1 MSDNENDEENGK
13 LFCIER
19 AKQGRAACK
28 KCKEKC
34 LSGELR
40 LAKLVYNPFGSGKL
54 KQWHHVSCLFEIF
67 LNQRLTTKRIEDSD
81 DIDGWDN
88 LEEADQEEI
97 LKQIEDCEKNLAKK
111 HGTKFTPKKKEPK
124 PKTTLAKNTSR
135 KEKTSTSDNNTDQTQ
150 IPKDHKDNLFRE
162 FRRLVADVTN
172 ENSYLEKSAIIKT
185 RFTKGAD
192 GNGFKGDIVQWCRL
206 LLPSVIKRIYNLQSR
221 QLVKLFS
228 NIFGT
233 NREDMAEHLE
243 QGDIGETI
251 QHFFENSNKI
261 QPSKKS
267 LLTMQ
272 EVDDFLEEL
281 SKRTREEE
289 QMDIFKKITK
299 KCTGNDLKTI
309 IRLIKHDLRMN
320 AGAKHVLDAVH
331 PDAYEAF
338 QASRD
343 LPSVLKRIMG
353 NKDCLSS
360 SADKSVKATINV
372 MTAVLPMLAEACK
385 SIEQAMKKC
394 PNGMYSEIK
403 YDGERVQVHKQ
414 GSEFK
419 YFSRSLKPVMAH
431 KVNHFKDYI
440 PQAFPHA
447 KDLIL
452 DSEVLLIDTKT
463 GKPLPFGSLG
473 VHKREE
479 FKDANVCLF
488 VFDCI
493 FYNGESLM
501 HTPMQERR
509 RILHENMTE
518 IPNHIM
524 FSEMEEVHKAADLAA
539 MITKVLK
546 EGLEGLVLKDLMSI
560 YEPGKRH
567 WLKVKKDYL
576 CDGAM
581 ADTADLIV
589 LGAWFGTGKKGGMM
603 SIFLMG
609 CYDKYTQKYC
619 TVTKV
624 HTGHDDKRLEQ
635 LQTELDMIKI
645 SSEVSKVPDW
655 LKCTRTMVPDFV
667 ARDPKKQPVWEITG
681 AEFTQHDVH
690 TADGISI
697 RFPRV
702 TRIRDDKDWQTATNL
717 QELKE
722 LVKKS
727 KENTDFSLLTK
738 TEIKSE
744 DSPGPSKK
752 GLKKIDTFIVKKEKD
767 IKMEPDIKTE
777 SDIKQEKEE
786 EEYEEEAKTGKR
798 KSDNYDI
805 KPIKKIKRSESSKDL
820 LANVKIENDDDSKM
834 KYPVIF
840 RNIKLLALDEV
851 KQDHEDILRHF
862 VAVGGDLIMADE
874 CEQATHVAHV
884 IDNVNDISGDYPR
897 QARHITVDWIRDSIG
912 NNEIQDTRP
921 YAVQWIPT

>member
-1 MSDNENDEENGK
+1 M
-13 LFCIER
+13 
-19 AKQGRAACK
+19 
-28 KCKEKC
+28 
-34 LSGELR
+34 
-40 LAKLVYNPFGSGKL
+40 GSK
-54 KQWHHVSCLFEIF
+54 
-67 LNQRLTTKRIEDSD
+67 
-81 DIDGWDN
+81 
-88 LEEADQEEI
+88 
-97 LKQIEDCEKNLAKK
+97 
-111 HGTKFTPKKKEPK
+111 
-124 PKTTLAKNTSR
+124 
-135 KEKTSTSDNNTDQTQ
+135 
-150 IPKDHKDNLFRE
+150 
-162 FRRLVADVTN
+162 
-172 ENSYLEKSAIIKT
+172 
-185 RFTKGAD
+185 
-192 GNGFKGDIVQWCRL
+192 
-206 LLPSVIKRIYNLQSR
+206 SR

-228 NIFGT
+228 IIFGT

-251 QHFFENSNKI
+251 QHFFEHSNKL

-281 SKRTREEE
+281 SQRTKEEE
-289 QMDIFKKITK
+289 QMDLFKKITK

-360 SADKSVKATINV
+360 SDKSVKATIKV

-385 SIEQAMKKC
+385 SIEQAMRKC

-452 DSEVLLIDTKT
+452 DSEVLLIDTNT

-501 HTPMQERR
+501 HKPMHERR

-524 FSEMEEVHKAADLAA
+524 FSEMEEVHAAADLAA

-603 SIFLMG
+603 SVFLMG
-609 CYDKYTQKYC
+609 CYDPYTRKFC

-635 LQTELDMIKI
+635 LQTELDMVKI
-645 SSEVSKVPDW
+645 SSDVSKVPDW
-655 LKCTRTMVPDFV
+655 LECTRTMVPDFV

-702 TRIRDDKDWQTATNL
+702 TRIRDDKDWQTATNRE
-717 QELKE
+717 ELRE
-722 LVKKS
+722 LFKKS

-744 DSPGPSKK
+744 DRPGPSNK
-752 GLKKIDTFIVKKEKD
+752 GQIKLDTFIVKKEKD
-767 IKMEPDIKTE
+767 IETE
-777 SDIKQEKEE
+777 SDIKQEEKDAET
-786 EEYEEEAKTGKR
+786 KTIKR
-798 KSDNYDI
+798 KSDNFNK
-805 KPIKKIKRSESSKDL
+805 KPLKKIKLSESSEDL
-820 LANVKIENDDDSKM
+820 LMNNKIENDNSKI

-840 RNIKLLALDEV
+840 ENIKLLALEEV

-874 CEQATHVAHV
+874 CEQATHVVHV
-884 IDNVNDISGDYPR
+884 VDHVSDISGHYPR

-912 NNEIQDTRP
+912 NNEIQDARP